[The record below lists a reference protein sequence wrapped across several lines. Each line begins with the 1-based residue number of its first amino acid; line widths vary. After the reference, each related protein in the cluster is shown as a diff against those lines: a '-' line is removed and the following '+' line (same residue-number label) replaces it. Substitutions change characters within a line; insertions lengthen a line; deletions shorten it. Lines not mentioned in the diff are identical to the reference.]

1 MEIALWVLVT
11 LVSVAAIVWGA
22 ETFAEH
28 LGAAAVR
35 LRVSLFALSLLLAGA
50 EPEELAT
57 ALAATLRDSPGI
69 AFGDVIGANVAI
81 CLVALGVG
89 AMVAP
94 LPFGTR
100 VRRYALLGVPLGLIA
115 TGFVW
120 NGHVSR
126 LEGGVLVALYVF
138 YVAVIWIV
146 ERRPPALGE
155 TEELEEALLT
165 LDQAD
170 STGVQHWVGREL
182 LLVLAGLVVMAVGAT
197 LLVEAIRRIS
207 LVEATQTNLGLTL
220 VGFATA
226 FELVALAWSAARRG
240 ASEAVVAGV
249 IGSYAYNVTM
259 TLGAAAL
266 VHPLKIVDANQ
277 LHVPLVAMLASLVLV
292 ILLAVPKGYL
302 GKAAGGVLLMAY
314 PLFVIVILLS

>member
-314 PLFVIVILLS
+314 PLFVIVILLA

>member
-1 MEIALWVLVT
+1 MVVFWVLAI

-35 LRVSLFALSLLLAGA
+35 LRVSMFALSLLLAGA

-57 ALAATLRDSPGI
+57 AMAASVKDVPGI

-89 AMVAP
+89 ALVAP
-94 LPFGTR
+94 LPFGFR
-100 VRRYALLGVPLGLIA
+100 VGRYALFSVPLGVIA
-115 TGFVW
+115 TGFIWDGSV
-120 NGHVSR
+120 GR
-126 LEGGVLVALYVF
+126 LEGALLVALYIL
-138 YVAVIWIV
+138 YVAVIWNM

-155 TEELEEALLT
+155 TEELEEAAEKL
-165 LDQAD
+165 AAAK
-170 STGVQHWVGREL
+170 STGEPSRVGPEL
-182 LLVLAGLVVMAVGAT
+182 LLVLAGVVAMVIGAT
-197 LLVEAIRRIS
+197 LLVEAVRQIS
-207 LVEATQTNLGLTL
+207 NVEETQTKLGLTL

-226 FELVALAWSAARRG
+226 FELVVLAWSASRRG
-240 ASEAVVAGV
+240 ASQAVVAGV
-249 IGSYAYNVTM
+249 VGSFAYNVTM

-266 VHPLKIVDANQ
+266 ARPLHIVDATH
-277 LHVPLVAMLASLVLV
+277 LHIPSLAMLAALFLV

-302 GKAAGGVLLMAY
+302 GRVAGGVLVGVY
-314 PLFVIVILLS
+314 PLFVLATLLI